1 MSDNGTNIDKA
12 SFVAPKLEV
21 FGRARD
27 ITRAV
32 GNKGGSDGSKAGS
45 SDKTAA

>member
-1 MSDNGTNIDKA
+1 MSDNGNNIEKT

-32 GNKGGSDGSKAGS
+32 GNKGNADNGKAS
-45 SDKTAA
+45 TDKTGA